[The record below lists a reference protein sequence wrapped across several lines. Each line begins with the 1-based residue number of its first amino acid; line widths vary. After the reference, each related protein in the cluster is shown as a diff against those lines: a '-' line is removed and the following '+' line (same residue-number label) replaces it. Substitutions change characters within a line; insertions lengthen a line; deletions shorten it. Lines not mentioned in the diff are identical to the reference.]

1 MITLCDKLIKIIS
14 SICIGIPF
22 IVIVGIIG
30 FAISYWQYIIYIVF
44 NFAIIANIIDGNWKD
59 VSPFE
64 CDDFVCGCFVYLFY
78 VIDVIATLYGLK
90 MIFKKLCK

>member
-14 SICIGIPF
+14 FICIEIPF
-22 IVIVGIIG
+22 IVIAGIIG

-44 NFAIIANIIDGNWKD
+44 NFALITAIINGEDI
-59 VSPFE
+59 SPFE
-64 CDDFVCGCFVYLFY
+64 CDDFVCGCFLYLAY

-90 MIFKKLCK
+90 TIFKKLCK

>member
-14 SICIGIPF
+14 FICIGIPF
-22 IVIVGIIG
+22 IVIAGILG
-30 FAISYWQYIIYIVF
+30 FIISYWQYIIYIVF
-44 NFAIIANIIDGNWKD
+44 NFALITAIINGEDI
-59 VSPFE
+59 SPFD
-64 CDDFVCGCFVYLFY
+64 CDDFVCGCFLYLIY

>member
-14 SICIGIPF
+14 FICIGIPF

-44 NFAIIANIIDGNWKD
+44 NFAIIANIINDED
-59 VSPFE
+59 ISPLE